1 MCWMQGKNY
10 NIFNV
15 LLKQSGDA
23 INQSMALMHVSNDTL
38 AKRVFLLSF
47 PIKTKTI
54 ALALCVWGWY
64 YFWLRS
70 KPLNKQTINLAVFL
84 FNQEPRPLYYWTWL
98 AGGLALYVQHTQM
111 YCVLLCIL
119 WLISSSTSF
128 IITFVFD
135 QEDTLKTHFS
145 FPPKRSFQGNL
156 GRSNKACKC

>member
-98 AGGLALYVQHTQM
+98 AGG
-111 YCVLLCIL
+111 
-119 WLISSSTSF
+119 ISSVCSAHTNVLCAIMYFVVNKLINIFYNYICIWSRGYSKN
-128 IITFVFD
+128 TFLFSS
-135 QEDTLKTHFS
+135 KTIV
-145 FPPKRSFQGNL
+145 PRQPWPL
-156 GRSNKACKC
+156 